1 VFAFPQTRLPRFRR
15 ASGDIDAMHL
25 TARDLEIVR
34 NVARHRFLRSTHI
47 VSLLDESPQQVL
59 RRLQLLFHHGYLDRP
74 RAQLSYFHEGGSQA
88 IVYGLGN
95 RGAEALVAA
104 EELERQKVDWTAKNR
119 EAKGLYIGHTLAV
132 ADVMV
137 AMELACRATGR
148 IRLLREEELAGRI
161 KLADP
166 FRWTVQVQGNRLGI
180 VPDRV
185 FGLEDLAQG
194 SRCFYFLEADRATM
208 PAVRSK
214 LPDYLTARPP
224 SGTAYGF
231 LPVETAVSKRRCN
244 METRVSK
251 SSASCSVMVHVSFG
265 LCAVTFLN
273 APNMPTKRLI
283 NPVCSLRSVS
293 VRNRVAIGRYH
304 EYPKQRC
311 AWQ

>member
-1 VFAFPQTRLPRFRR
+1 MFAFSQTRLPRFRR
-15 ASGDIDAMHL
+15 ASADIGAMHL

-132 ADVMV
+132 AEVMV

-185 FGLEDLAQG
+185 FGFEDVAQG

-214 LPDYLTARPP
+214 LSQSSFYRKLVAYEATWAQEIHKRRLGFHRFRVLTVTTTPRRVEHLAAVCRSLPRGQGLFLFTDRRSLLASEP
-224 SGTAYGF
+224 FLHTWTTAQPG
-231 LPVETAVSKRRCN
+231 ETA
-244 METRVSK
+244 
-251 SSASCSVMVHVSFG
+251 H
-265 LCAVTFLN
+265 LL
-273 APNMPTKRLI
+273 
-283 NPVCSLRSVS
+283 
-293 VRNRVAIGRYH
+293 
-304 EYPKQRC
+304 
-311 AWQ
+311 